1 MEMDIITAKAA
12 TSKGGQGGMLLEKLD
27 QYPEGKD
34 LDLKEGIVQWPP
46 RVSPVPVK
54 PVFLD
59 VAWNFIEYPG
69 DGGPRA
75 EVQAKE
81 KEGKETQKKG
91 GFLGSLWGR

>member
-1 MEMDIITAKAA
+1 MDNIAAKAA
-12 TSKGGQGGMLLEKLD
+12 TLKGGQGVMLLERLD

-46 RVSPVPVK
+46 KVSPVPVK

-69 DGGPRA
+69 DGGPRVG
-75 EVQAKE
+75 VQAKE
-81 KEGKETQKKG
+81 KEEKETQKKG

>member
-1 MEMDIITAKAA
+1 MDNIAAKTA
-12 TSKGGQGGMLLEKLD
+12 TKGGNSGVVLERLD
-27 QYPEGKD
+27 KYPEGKD
-34 LDLKEGIVQWPP
+34 FDFENGIVQWPP
-46 RVSPVPVK
+46 KVSPVPVK

-75 EVQAKE
+75 VVETKE
-81 KEGKETQKKG
+81 KESKAETKKG

>member
-1 MEMDIITAKAA
+1 MDNIAAKTA
-12 TSKGGQGGMLLEKLD
+12 SKGGQGGVLLERLD

-46 RVSPVPVK
+46 KVSPVPVK

-59 VAWNFIEYPG
+59 VAWNFVEYPG
-69 DGGPRA
+69 DGGPRVVI
-75 EVQAKE
+75 ETKE
-81 KEGKETQKKG
+81 KEKEETQKKG